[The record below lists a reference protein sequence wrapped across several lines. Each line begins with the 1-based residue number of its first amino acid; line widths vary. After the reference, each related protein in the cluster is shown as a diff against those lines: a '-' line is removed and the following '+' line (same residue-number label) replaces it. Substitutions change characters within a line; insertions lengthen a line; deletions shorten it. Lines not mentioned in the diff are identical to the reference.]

1 MTRNLSRVVRRFFV
15 NARKASKGQRTR
27 APSSLPS
34 TAADLAR
41 ACIMPVANPAIPK
54 FPVNS
59 SIQQAKSWAIE
70 ACNKLSIKQSSRRT
84 LIALAIFA
92 RKEGIAWPSMKTLS
106 EETGDSERTIAY
118 AISKLEPFS
127 LFRRERGGGRKK
139 PTRYYFVGSPPF
151 NQSFPSIGEGQ
162 SCPRC
167 TNGTMQRK
175 GNSFCC
181 NLCLFKLD
189 TDNVD
194 K

>member
-1 MTRNLSRVVRRFFV
+1 M

-34 TAADLAR
+34 SAADLAR

-59 SIQQAKSWAIE
+59 SIHQAKLWAIE

-92 RKEGIAWPSMKTLS
+92 RKEGIAWPSKKTLS
-106 EETGDSERTIAY
+106 EETGDSDRTIDY
-118 AISKLEPFS
+118 AISRLESFG

-139 PTRYYFVGSPPF
+139 TTRYYFVGSPPS
-151 NQSFPSIGEGQ
+151 NQSLPSIDEGQ

-167 TNGTMQRK
+167 KNGTMQRK
-175 GNSFCC
+175 DNLLCC
-181 NLCLFKLD
+181 NLCQFKPD
-189 TDNVD
+189 AGYVS